1 MSDELIDDFY
11 SYEIDAVKDL
21 VGCVNGGIGS
31 ASGYRRAILLFLRS
45 VFASE
50 KNYTEDFAHLSCY
63 RWSKDENERT
73 LTVDYARKRD
83 DNNPEKDGVFIRFGG
98 VQYNKDVLNNF
109 SGHSADGARTDV
121 SNIAQLS
128 LIIEFVMPTV
138 AEAYDLAE
146 VAANLLRA
154 LASPMVKRAGAMEMR
169 VEGFGAP
176 VNKNQQ
182 PEEQSKVAMR
192 LIFYYTSTVSRNL
205 ESHRLRRIAA
215 KLEIES

>member
-1 MSDELIDDFY
+1 MSEELIDDFY
-11 SYEIDAVKDL
+11 DYEIDAVKDL
-21 VGCVNGGIGS
+21 VGCVRGGINS

-45 VFASE
+45 AFASE
-50 KNYTEDFAHLSCY
+50 KNYGPDFAHLNCY
-63 RWSKDENERT
+63 RWSKDAKDRT
-73 LTVDYARKRD
+73 LAVDYSRRRD
-83 DNNPEKDGVFIRFGG
+83 DNNPEKDGIFIRFGG
-98 VQYNKDVLNNF
+98 VRYGKDALDNF
-109 SGHSADGARTDV
+109 SGRSQDGARTDV

-128 LIIEFVMPTV
+128 LIVEFVMPTV

-154 LASPMVKRAGAMEMR
+154 MAAPMAVRAGAMEMR

-176 VNKNQQ
+176 VSKNQQ